1 MSRPKTAAMRRH
13 ARVATGFVWG
23 LRRALPSATAMRHR
37 ARVAALLAALGAA
50 ALAAVIWGCG
60 DPAAWWFP
68 TVEETAAIVTIASLT
83 ISPVLYFAKRWHSDK
98 TEGKRA
104 ATAIYMELADA
115 RDGLDP
121 GRYRDLRVAE
131 LSDQT
136 RAYFMSRLLNH
147 DIYDSLV
154 NSGKITFIA
163 AGLQQDIQDVFQRVK
178 DHNAL
183 LRKVRKMQEAGGGQP
198 HAHHLYRSLG
208 ITDDALLGRLPET
221 MRMIE
226 AEYAMPG
233 AAKQGRFRPAG

>member
-1 MSRPKTAAMRRH
+1 MRRH
-13 ARVATGFVWG
+13 ARVAAGFVRG
-23 LRRALPSATAMRHR
+23 LRRVLPSAAAMRRH

-50 ALAAVIWGCG
+50 ALVAILWDCG
-60 DPAAWWFP
+60 DPAAWRCS
-68 TVEETAAIVTIASLT
+68 TVEKIAAAVTIASL
-83 ISPVLYFAKRWHSDK
+83 IMAPGLYFAKRLHSDK
-98 TEGKRA
+98 TEGERA
-104 ATAIYMELADA
+104 ATAVYMELADA

-163 AGLQQDIQDVFQRVK
+163 AGIQQDIQDVFQRVK

-183 LRKVRKMQEAGGGQP
+183 LRKLRKMQEAGGGQP
-198 HAHHLYRSLG
+198 HAHHLYRSLWV
-208 ITDDALLGRLPET
+208 TDDVLLDILPEA
-221 MRMIE
+221 MRKIE
-226 AEYAMPG
+226 AEYAIPG
-233 AAKQGRFRPAG
+233 AARLGRFSPAGQ

>member
-1 MSRPKTAAMRRH
+1 MRRRE
-13 ARVATGFVWG
+13 RVAAGFVRG
-23 LRRALPSATAMRHR
+23 LRRALPSAAAMRRH

-50 ALAAVIWGCG
+50 ALVAILWDCD
-60 DPAAWWFP
+60 DPAAWRCS
-68 TVEETAAIVTIASLT
+68 TVEKIAAAVTIASL
-83 ISPVLYFAKRWHSDK
+83 IMAPGLYFAKRLHSDK
-98 TEGKRA
+98 TEGERA
-104 ATAIYMELADA
+104 ATAVYMELADA

-121 GRYRDLRVAE
+121 GKYRDLRVAE

-147 DIYDSLV
+147 DMYDSLV

-163 AGLQQDIQDVFQRVK
+163 AGIQQDIQDVFQRIK

-183 LRKVRKMQEAGGGQP
+183 LRKVRKMQEAGGGQPHAHP

-233 AAKQGRFRPAG
+233 AAKPGRFRPAGQ

>member
-1 MSRPKTAAMRRH
+1 MRRRE
-13 ARVATGFVWG
+13 RVAAGFVRG
-23 LRRALPSATAMRHR
+23 LRRALPSAATMRRHAR
-37 ARVAALLAALGAA
+37 AVVGLAALGVAT
-50 ALAAVIWGCG
+50 LAAVIWSCS
-60 DPAAWWFP
+60 DPAAWKSP
-68 TVEETAAIVTIASLT
+68 TVEEIAAVVTIASLT
-83 ISPVLYFAKRWHSDK
+83 ISPGVYFAKRWHSDK
-98 TEGKRA
+98 TEGERA
-104 ATAIYMELADA
+104 ATAVYMELADA

-121 GRYRDLRVAE
+121 DRYRDLRVAE

-163 AGLQQDIQDVFQRVK
+163 AGLQQDIQDVFQRIK

-198 HAHHLYRSLG
+198 CAHHLYRNLG

-233 AAKQGRFRPAG
+233 AAKPGRFRPVAQ